1 MLPPWLVWAKHPVE
15 GTNVEDLEDLIEFAD
30 NPEPRCPLVLVLD
43 TSGSMAGEPIR
54 ELNEGLTVLAQ
65 DLAADDLASQR
76 VEIAIVTFGPVAVVQ
91 DFVVADQ
98 FEAPRLTTTGVTPLG
113 AAVERAVDMV
123 AARKEEYKAAG
134 IAYFRPWIFLITDG
148 APTDKWAEAK
158 RRVHQGEADRAF
170 SFFAV
175 GVADADFAVLN
186 ELAPR
191 GAQALQGLAFRELFQ
206 WLSQSQRQVSSSRPG
221 DQVELPPANSWAS
234 VSA

>member
-1 MLPPWLVWAKHPVE
+1 M
-15 GTNVEDLEDLIEFAD
+15 EDLEGLIEFAD

-43 TSGSMAGEPIR
+43 TSGSMSGKPIN
-54 ELNEGLTVLAQ
+54 ELNDGLSLLAEE
-65 DLAADDLASQR
+65 LTADDLASQR
-76 VEIAIVTFGPVAVVQ
+76 VEIAIVTFGPVKVVQ

-98 FEAPRLTTTGVTPLG
+98 FDPVPLSTSGVTPLG
-113 AAVERAVDMV
+113 AAVERAIDMV
-123 AARKEEYKAAG
+123 TERKETYKAAG
-134 IAYFRPWIFLITDG
+134 ISYFRPWIFLITDG

-158 RRVHQGEADRAF
+158 RRVHQGEADSAF

-191 GAQALQGLAFRELFQ
+191 GALALQGLAFRELFQ

-221 DQVELPPANSWAS
+221 DQVELPPTTGWAS
-234 VSA
+234 VSV

>member
-1 MLPPWLVWAKHPVE
+1 M
-15 GTNVEDLEDLIEFAD
+15 EDLEDLIEFAD

-43 TSGSMAGEPIR
+43 TSGSMAGEPIQ
-54 ELNEGLTVLAQ
+54 ELNEGLAVLAQ

-76 VEIAIVTFGPVAVVQ
+76 VEVAIVTFGPVELVQ

-98 FEAPRLTTTGVTPLG
+98 FEAPRLTPTGVTPLG
-113 AAVERAVDMV
+113 AAVERAIDMV
-123 AARKEEYKAAG
+123 TARKEDYKAAG

-148 APTDKWAEAK
+148 APTDKWADAK
-158 RRVHQGEADRAF
+158 KRVHQGEADRAF

-175 GVADADFAVLN
+175 GVADADFTVLN
-186 ELAPR
+186 ELSPKPAL
-191 GAQALQGLAFRELFQ
+191 ALQGLAFRELFQ

-221 DQVELPPANSWAS
+221 DQVELPPADSWAS

>member
-1 MLPPWLVWAKHPVE
+1 
-15 GTNVEDLEDLIEFAD
+15 VEDLEGLIEFAD

-43 TSGSMAGEPIR
+43 TSGSMSGKPIN
-54 ELNEGLTVLAQ
+54 ELNDGLSLLAEE
-65 DLAADDLASQR
+65 LTADDLASQR
-76 VEIAIVTFGPVAVVQ
+76 VEIAIVTFGPVKVVQ

-98 FEAPRLTTTGVTPLG
+98 FDPVPLSTSGVTPLG
-113 AAVERAVDMV
+113 AAVERAIDMV
-123 AARKEEYKAAG
+123 TERKETYKAAG
-134 IAYFRPWIFLITDG
+134 ISYFRPWIFLITDG

-158 RRVHQGEADRAF
+158 RRVHQGEADSAF

-191 GAQALQGLAFRELFQ
+191 GALALQGLAFRELFQ

-221 DQVELPPANSWAS
+221 DQVELPPTTGWAS
-234 VSA
+234 VSV